1 MTRQAKL
8 EAVVKILRE
17 REAENPLFVANAILG
32 WFENADPRT
41 AALCRIANA
50 LESPALAAIC
60 SAADSLKRIADALE
74 WQFGR
79 KPAQPP
85 CPIVPASE
93 KLPDYDPT
101 ESIERISREMKT
113 ARARQECGH
122 VEEKPKP

>member
-1 MTRQAKL
+1 MKPTRQ
-8 EAVVKILRE
+8 EIQKILEETRE
-17 REAENPLFVANAILG
+17 DTTFFTALELHRAMEA
-32 WFENADPRT
+32 ADPRT
-41 AALCRIANA
+41 AALCRIADA
-50 LESPALAAIC
+50 LESPALTAIC
-60 SAADSLKRIADALE
+60 SVADSLKRIADAFE